1 MFRIY
6 KARRLGV
13 NGFTLVKFWL
23 LLLCPLG
30 VRAGAV
36 LLEPAPY
43 LSFTN
48 SPFDA
53 TGFNYFYLETL
64 EDGALNTPGVTIN
77 NGWIITGSGNLVDSV
92 DADDGI
98 VDGSGTNG
106 YSLLSGGV
114 QTNLTLTFHAAD
126 LGGQLPTHAGMVCTD
141 IGDVLFGQ
149 FGVGDLTFSARD
161 AADVLLGSV
170 LFTNFGNGSVQGSG
184 AGATAEDRFFGVINP
199 GGISSISLSVN
210 NSVDWEVDHLQYGYF
225 VPELRI
231 QHSAP
236 DEVVLAWSTNA
247 VDYALQETP
256 SLPATNWTTV
266 PTPPATIGNEHQ
278 VTVTPLSSNRFYR
291 LIGQ

>member
-1 MFRIY
+1 MY

-13 NGFTLVKFWL
+13 IGFTLVKFWL

-30 VRAGAV
+30 ARAGAV
-36 LLEPAPY
+36 FLGPSPY

-48 SPFDA
+48 SPFNH

-77 NGWIITGSGNLVDSV
+77 NDWITTGPGDLVDSV

-98 VDGSGTNG
+98 IDGSGTNG
-106 YSLLSGGV
+106 HSLVSAGT
-114 QTNLTLTFHAAD
+114 QTNLTLTFNAAA

-141 IGDVLFGQ
+141 IGGVLFGQ
-149 FGVGDLTFSARD
+149 VGVGDLTFSARD
-161 AADVLLGSV
+161 AAGVLLGSV
-170 LFTNFGNGSVQGSG
+170 LFTNFGNGSAQGSG

-231 QHSAP
+231 QNSAS
-236 DEVVLAWSTNA
+236 DTVVLAWSTNA
-247 VDYALQETP
+247 VGYALQEIP
-256 SLPATNWTTV
+256 SFPATNWTTV
-266 PTPPATIGNEHQ
+266 PTPPATVGNEHQ